1 MNEYLPKLSESNK
14 RWLRFAA
21 LVAGL
26 ALLCWIAS
34 ILRSVFTPLL
44 VGAAIAYVLNPLVTW
59 FEKTRGVQRLHTVI
73 VTFGIFGALVI
84 GGGFYLGS
92 KTIAQLQQLEQNIPA
107 YSVAL
112 GEWIDELRTTTP
124 NDDMLDEEAAA
135 SVESGD
141 GAGEPSTSAP
151 ITSVADSPAAESS
164 GPDAAG
170 DDWWS
175 MTRPLLAEHG
185 TSVARSIL
193 GYSIAAL
200 SNVANLVSLLV
211 LIPMYTFFILWRF
224 NDVTKL
230 LHDYLPTQFR
240 ATVVHLVRTID
251 SAVANF
257 FRGRLLVCIGVGTL
271 TGIGWSIAGVPYSLP
286 LGVLAGTLN
295 LVPFM
300 SLLALPPAL
309 LFAYLGA
316 SEAGQ
321 PWAVPLVMAMG
332 VYVIVQALESFVLS
346 PYIEGR
352 SSGLHPLAIV
362 IAILIGAQ
370 LGGLLGM
377 LLAIPV
383 ASTLKTL
390 CIEMVRPEL
399 RRLAGWPSGEDATG
413 PAADPPATG

>member
-1 MNEYLPKLSESNK
+1 MIEYAPKLSEPSK
-14 RWLRFAA
+14 RWVRFGA
-21 LVAGL
+21 VVIGL
-26 ALLCWIAS
+26 ALLCWIA
-34 ILRSVFTPLL
+34 ITLRDVLTPLL
-44 VGAAIAYVLNPLVTW
+44 IAAAIAYVLNPLVTW

-73 VTFGIFGALVI
+73 VTFVVFGAMVI

-92 KTIAQLQQLEQNIPA
+92 HTLAQLQQLERKIPTYA
-107 YSVAL
+107 ASL
-112 GEWIDELRTTTP
+112 GEWVDGLRAAPPDSDEPNEDAATP
-124 NDDMLDEEAAA
+124 IESDGATPP
-135 SVESGD
+135 ESGL
-141 GAGEPSTSAP
+141 AP
-151 ITSVADSPAAESS
+151 VAAVDDSPTSYSPGS
-164 GPDAAG
+164 GNAG
-170 DDWWS
+170 DDWWD
-175 MTRPLLAEHG
+175 MTRPLLAKHG
-185 TSVARSIL
+185 TSVARSAL
-193 GYSIAAL
+193 SYGIAAL

-224 NDVTKL
+224 NDVAKL
-230 LHDYLPTQFR
+230 LHDYLPARFR
-240 ATVVHLVRTID
+240 TTVVHLVLTID
-251 SAVANF
+251 AAVANF

-309 LFAYLGA
+309 LFTYLGA

-321 PWAVPLVMAMG
+321 PWAIPLVMTMG

-383 ASTLKTL
+383 ASTLKIL
-390 CIEMVRPEL
+390 FIEMVRPEL
-399 RRLAGWPSGEDATG
+399 RRLAGWPDGEDATG
-413 PAADPPATG
+413 PPVDAPATG